1 MAKFCRN
8 CGNPLNEGA
17 KFCRRCGAQLTMQ
30 VQTETQP
37 VLQEEAVHDPHPSA
51 DADTFSQAL
60 IPYAPASAGMS
71 SFDIGV
77 PGIAGGINGIGEILS
92 PIQTVGSYFGRIA
105 GGIKNFGK
113 NPMALIPVIALSL
126 VWILLFILRRVGIA
140 DNIVAR
146 FLSWASFGWSTSGRA
161 LPGVLGSI
169 LGRASVAFCFSSL
182 ITGGISFIIS
192 GFKRISGKEGF
203 TDEESQGSVSD
214 PIKNMISGS
223 SMGWLLLGAGAGLIL
238 NRFIAGSPSF
248 SNVMAMISMALMSVM
263 AFANRGS
270 FIFSLA
276 RAVTSRVVNKN
287 KRTADNASLR
297 AVMTGFTAALSLMVL
312 FSAFNSLFGLIF
324 KKAGLLRFFI
334 SALPFI
340 GGVVLLIVGI
350 VLVSMKKQNPSESSS
365 VGRR

>member
-77 PGIAGGINGIGEILS
+77 PGIAGGIDGIGEILS
-92 PIQTVGSYFGRIA
+92 PLQTVRSYFGRIA

-312 FSAFNSLFGLIF
+312 FSAFNS